1 MAKTLVNR
9 TVIELAND
17 SGEPPEKS
25 LDTAGIDRYALL
37 LAGFTDVTPG
47 RRIRLAAAAADQALT
62 FTAAVAIVIVSHDYP
77 FSLRLAAG
85 ETLLGN
91 LREFKV
97 WCDDTADAAA
107 VTSVLLTGNGD
118 NVADLEV
125 WIVEKV

>member
-1 MAKTLVNR
+1 MAKTLTCR
-9 TVIELAND
+9 TVLELVND
-17 SGEPPEKS
+17 SGEPPEKA

-37 LAGFTDVTPG
+37 LSGFTDITPG

-62 FTAAVAIVIVSHDYP
+62 FTSAIAILIVSHDYP

-85 ETLLGN
+85 QTLLAN
-91 LREFKV
+91 LRQFLV
-97 WCDDTADAAA
+97 FCDDTADAAA

-125 WIVEKV
+125 WIVEKP